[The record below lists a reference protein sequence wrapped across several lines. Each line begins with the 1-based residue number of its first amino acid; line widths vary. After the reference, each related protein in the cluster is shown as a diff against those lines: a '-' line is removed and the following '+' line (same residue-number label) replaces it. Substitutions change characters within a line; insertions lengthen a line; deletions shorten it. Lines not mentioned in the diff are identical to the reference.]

1 MANIRPFTAI
11 LPKPELAP
19 RICELPYDVV
29 SIEEARKI
37 AESNPFSFFRV
48 SRPEIEFP
56 QNTNPYSPEVYERGK
71 ANFLKMLENK
81 WLFRDSKPN
90 FYIYRL
96 IWKDHVQTGI
106 VALASCQDYIDN
118 VIKKHEL
125 TQPEKEDDRMR
136 HIEIMNAQTGI
147 VFLVYRAAKSIDEFI
162 KTETEKPPFVD
173 FVAPDGIRHTSW
185 IVSEPEQIRLLELE
199 FGKIE
204 SLYIADGHH
213 RAAAAVRI
221 FKKRN
226 GEGNTAGFL
235 SAIFADHQVKILPY
249 NRLLLDTNGLSEEK
263 LFKELSKS
271 FSIAPANSPVPD
283 KKGVVCFYFNK
294 RWYRLEF
301 KPEIAASG
309 DPVERLDVSLLQRF
323 VLKPIFGIN
332 DPRADKRVVY
342 IGGIRGTSELEK
354 MVDSGKG
361 ACAFSMYPTSIED
374 IMKISDAGK
383 IMPPKSTWFEPKL
396 RDAMFIHML

>member
-1 MANIRPFTAI
+1 MANVKPFTAI
-11 LPKPELAP
+11 LPEPKLAP
-19 RICELPYDVV
+19 VICELPYDVV
-29 SIEEARKI
+29 STEEARKI
-37 AESNPFSFFRV
+37 AGSNPYSFFRV
-48 SRPEIEFP
+48 SKPEIEFSE
-56 QNTNPYSPEVYERGK
+56 NVNPYSPEVYERGR
-71 ANFLKMLENK
+71 ANLLKMIENK
-81 WLFRDSKPN
+81 WLFRDEKPN

-96 IWKDHVQTGI
+96 TWNNHVQTGI

-147 VFLVYRAAKSIDEFI
+147 VFLVYRARNDIDEFL
-162 KTETEKPPFVD
+162 KTETAKPPFVD
-173 FVAPDGIRHTSW
+173 FVAKDGVRHTSW
-185 IVSEPEQIRLLELE
+185 IISEPEKIRFLE
-199 FGKIE
+199 FEFRKIE

-221 FKKRN
+221 YKKRN
-226 GEGNTAGFL
+226 GAGNSSGFL

-249 NRLLLDTNGLSEEK
+249 NRVLLDTNGLSAERLFDK
-263 LFKELSKS
+263 LSEPFNIS
-271 FSIAPANSPVPD
+271 PTTSPVPD
-283 KKGVVCFYFNK
+283 KKGVVCFYLDK
-294 RWYRLEF
+294 QWYRLEF
-301 KPEIAASG
+301 KPEIASSG
-309 DPVERLDVSLLQRF
+309 DPIEQLDVSLLQRF
-323 VLKPIFGIN
+323 VLEPIFGIK

-342 IGGIRGTSELEK
+342 VGGIRGTAELEK
-354 MVDSGKG
+354 MVNTGKG

-396 RDAMFIHML
+396 RDAMFINML